1 MEIVISMKSNQTII
15 GVDPGKQGYITVM
28 RKSGIVHYPMPK
40 VGKELDPHELS
51 ELIVRISEECDAENT
66 MVVIED
72 VHALHNSAASATW
85 NFGFVCGML
94 RMAFIMC
101 GLPIVLVPP
110 KKWQKEMYEGIKVSP
125 DKKVMSVLAAKRLFP
140 QQDLRRT
147 RACKKPDDNLT
158 DSLLIA
164 EYGRRHYL

>member
-101 GLPIVLVPP
+101 GLPIVLV
-110 KKWQKEMYEGIKVSP
+110 SP
-125 DKKVMSVLAAKRLFP
+125 ALLSEPDRFHHQISLFWRTVYLNFLLHFRLLSF
-140 QQDLRRT
+140 L
-147 RACKKPDDNLT
+147 
-158 DSLLIA
+158 
-164 EYGRRHYL
+164 YLCE